1 MRTLTSGVALV
12 QILDSPLSARKA
24 ETRGWWPLSLSF
36 SLVKW
41 GYLSTCLPGNY
52 KGAVMSVY
60 RGHPPPLH
68 TGVLKAFAFTGPDGG
83 SPPLP
88 SCGEGTRCSGQFQ
101 TRSSKPRDIWRPGPP
116 SRGPCVM
123 PSSPGPSPRLHD
135 SDRDGKRHHGWEP

>member
-83 SPPLP
+83 SPPTPQLW
-88 SCGEGTRCSGQFQ
+88 GTHQVLRAVSDTLLKAQ
-101 TRSSKPRDIWRPGPP
+101 RHLAPRTSQQRPLCDAKLPGPI
-116 SRGPCVM
+116 
-123 PSSPGPSPRLHD
+123 SPFT
-135 SDRDGKRHHGWEP
+135 